1 MKKMIFIFLIAILV
15 IATTVTKNSTKKIDK
30 KIFETRESITYLINK
45 YELVLLEYNYLSS
58 PSKLMNYQNQF
69 FDNYLIPKKLDEV
82 NEIIFDKK
90 SSNINIFKKNLNE

>member
-45 YELVLLEYNYLSS
+45 YDKSINDLTL
-58 PSKLMNYQNQF
+58 PSLK
-69 FDNYLIPKKLDEV
+69 ICE
-82 NEIIFDKK
+82 
-90 SSNINIFKKNLNE
+90 